1 MFNVKRNGASV
12 EITEIPASI
21 PFSAFKNIADDT
33 GAIEC
38 LICFHKGKE
47 DYEVIIQ
54 QTNED
59 MAATVVW
66 LASGE
71 KEKLSRVSTNTEKPN
86 LDMIPSESKNIDA
99 EIKEYLC
106 TECGEKMSEHVFAM
120 FPEKSWTKEQLDEW
134 KANRNKEAMLAG
146 LFILRTRTVLAELI
160 EKLHTIDDRFAKA
173 PVSGGFMRNLKIGLR
188 ADVKEIS
195 AKLMSLM

>member
-21 PFSAFKNIADDT
+21 PFGVFKNIADET

-54 QTNED
+54 QTNEN
-59 MAATVVW
+59 MAATVAR

-71 KEKLSRVSTNTEKPN
+71 KEKLSKVNTNAEKLS
-86 LDMIPSESKNIDA
+86 LDMIPPENKNIDA
-99 EIKEYLC
+99 EIKAYLC
-106 TECGEKMSEHVFAM
+106 TECREKMSAHVFAR

-134 KANRNKEAMLAG
+134 KANRNKEDMLAD
-146 LFILRTRTVLAELI
+146 LYILRTRTGLAELI
-160 EKLHTIDDRFAKA
+160 EKLHTIDERFAKA
-173 PVSGGFMRNLKIGLR
+173 PVSGGFMQILKRELR
-188 ADVKEIS
+188 GDVKEVS
-195 AKLMSLM
+195 ANLLSLI